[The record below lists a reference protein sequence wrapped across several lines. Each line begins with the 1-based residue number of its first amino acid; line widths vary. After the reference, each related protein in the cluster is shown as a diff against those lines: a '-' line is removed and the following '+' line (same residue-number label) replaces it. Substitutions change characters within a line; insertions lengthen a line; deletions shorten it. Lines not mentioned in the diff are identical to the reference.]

1 MEPFSKDDPLHNLL
15 GKARPVTPRPNFTQ
29 NVLRAVRH
37 EKQEKAHWW
46 SICLEWL
53 SASPTPKFAI
63 ATLTLLLTA
72 GILFW
77 QSPENT
83 PLAEASPEI
92 APTTVSPQDAL
103 LAATNSASNI
113 NNDAE
118 QVVESELESMDQM
131 NDLLANQDT
140 DSFTDYQIAMFL
152 YQ

>member
-37 EKQEKAHWW
+37 EKQEKVHWW
-46 SICLEWL
+46 VACQEWL
-53 SASPTPKFAI
+53 STSPAPKFAS
-63 ATLTLLLTA
+63 ATLVLLLAA
-72 GILFW
+72 GVLLW
-77 QSPENT
+77 QPSENSYF
-83 PLAEASPEI
+83 AEASSGITP
-92 APTTVSPQDAL
+92 ATALTQDTFSP
-103 LAATNSASNI
+103 ATDSASNTT
-113 NNDAE
+113 NGAE
-118 QVVESELESMDQM
+118 LVVESELESMDQM